1 MKKVG
6 NFIFIFFLLLM
17 CAATAFETISQL
29 KYADYSKICP
39 VSIDSVQKLD
49 EQNIKAIAPPDETLD
64 IARYDYYL
72 MVCTIENQSA
82 TDGSFYPGSAF
93 CSADGDDFYYAM
105 DTAFA
110 QWERGGAYQW
120 YVPAGENI
128 QVSFILE
135 ADKGNDTVMARDNP
149 SVTAELV

>member
-1 MKKVG
+1 
-6 NFIFIFFLLLM
+6 
-17 CAATAFETISQL
+17 
-29 KYADYSKICP
+29 
-39 VSIDSVQKLD
+39 
-49 EQNIKAIAPPDETLD
+49 
-64 IARYDYYL
+64 

-82 TDGSFYPGSAF
+82 IDGSFYPGSAF

-105 DTAFA
+105 DIAFA

-149 SVTAELV
+149 SVTATLV

>member
-17 CAATAFETISQL
+17 CVATAFETISQL

-82 TDGSFYPGSAF
+82 IDGSFYPGSAF
-93 CSADGDDFYYAM
+93 AVQTAM
-105 DTAFA
+105 IFIM
-110 QWERGGAYQW
+110 QWIPLLPSGNVA
-120 YVPAGENI
+120 VPINGMFRREKT
-128 QVSFILE
+128 F
-135 ADKGNDTVMARDNP
+135 R
-149 SVTAELV
+149 